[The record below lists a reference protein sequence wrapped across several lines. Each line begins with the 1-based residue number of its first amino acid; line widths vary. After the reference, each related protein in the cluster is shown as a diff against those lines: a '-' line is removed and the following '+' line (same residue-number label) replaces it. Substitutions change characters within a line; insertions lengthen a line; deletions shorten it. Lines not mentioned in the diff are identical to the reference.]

1 MTQTLMSRDKAEAKK
16 KGYMALSAWAGAG
29 ALTFFA
35 HWPIPGL
42 VAAGAAAYL
51 TYKWFMFR
59 ARRGMR
65 F

>member
-1 MTQTLMSRDKAEAKK
+1 
-16 KGYMALSAWAGAG
+16 MALSAWVGAG
-29 ALTFFA
+29 VLVFA
-35 HWPIPGL
+35 HWPIVGL
-42 VAAGAAAYL
+42 ATAGGAAYL

>member
-16 KGYMALSAWAGAG
+16 KGYIALSAWAGAG
-29 ALTFFA
+29 VLLVA
-35 HWPIPGL
+35 HWTIPGL
-42 VAAGAAAYL
+42 AAGGLAAYW